1 MNSDAGK
8 MQCCGKRVCRNC
20 ENEDPN
26 KYVIPNTIKCT
37 CAILVYTYKNFNYKN
52 IAV

>member
-26 KYVIPNTIKCT
+26 KYGIPNTIKCT
-37 CAILVYTYKNFNYKN
+37 RAILVQALNNCNNKN